1 MTIKA
6 GYSTP
11 MLHVADVE
19 RAIDFYRK
27 LGFELIDVQPS
38 TSPFGW
44 ARMHCEGGALMF
56 LRAEEDAAPPRG
68 GVLLYLY
75 TPDLPGLREQLLAAG
90 VEASAIEYPEYMAS
104 GEMCVADL
112 DGNTILVGHWGDA
125 EQQTWD
131 RDRALKREAGVIP

>member
-56 LRAEEDAAPPRG
+56 LRAEEDGEPPQG
-68 GVLLYLY
+68 GMLLYLY
-75 TPDLPGLREQLLAAG
+75 TPDLPGMREQLVAG
-90 VEASAIEYPEYMAS
+90 GV
-104 GEMCVADL
+104 GVADL
-112 DGNTILVGHWGDA
+112 DGNTILIGHWGDA
-125 EQQTWD
+125 EQQAWD
-131 RDRALKREAGVIP
+131 RDRVVKREAGLIP